1 MIKMVIVIKME
12 QRMRILSKEKKVETN
27 IMIKMLNLIL
37 IEIIL
42 LFRVEILLHPIK
54 EPKIHNKQISL
65 IAKKI
70 MMIRRPS
77 LRLKNL
83 NKRRNKLLVI
93 RRAPKKK
100 IQIKRKTVRVN
111 KSVVSSLVKRKVR
124 VHLVKLNKA
133 HTL

>member
-1 MIKMVIVIKME
+1 MKMALMM
-12 QRMRILSKEKKVETN
+12 QILSKEKKVKTN
-27 IMIKMLNLIL
+27 IMIKMLNLIPL
-37 IEIIL
+37 EIIL
-42 LFRVEILLHPIK
+42 LFRVEILMYPIK
-54 EPKIHNKQISL
+54 EPKIHNKQIIL
-65 IAKKI
+65 IVKKI
-70 MMIRRPS
+70 MKTK
-77 LRLKNL
+77 RLKNL

-93 RRAPKKK
+93 MRMLKKK

>member
-1 MIKMVIVIKME
+1 
-12 QRMRILSKEKKVETN
+12 MRILPKEEKVKTN

-42 LFRVEILLHPIK
+42 LFRVEILMYPIK

-65 IAKKI
+65 IAKKR
-70 MMIRRPS
+70 MKKTM
-77 LRLKNL
+77 LHAKLKNL
-83 NKRRNKLLVI
+83 NKRRNKVVVI
-93 RRAPKKK
+93 RRMAKKK

>member
-1 MIKMVIVIKME
+1 MIKMVMVIKME
-12 QRMRILSKEKKVETN
+12 QMMRILSKEKKVKTN

-42 LFRVEILLHPIK
+42 LFRVEILMYPIK
-54 EPKIHNKQISL
+54 EPKSHNKQISP

-70 MMIRRPS
+70 MKS